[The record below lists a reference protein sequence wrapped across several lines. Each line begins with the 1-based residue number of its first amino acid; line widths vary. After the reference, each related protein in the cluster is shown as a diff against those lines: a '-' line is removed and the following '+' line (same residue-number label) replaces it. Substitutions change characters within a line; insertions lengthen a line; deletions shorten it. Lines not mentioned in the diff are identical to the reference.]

1 MNTKGYAPNE
11 GAEGFDGYID
21 AAEFAKRAGVAY
33 ITVWRWIR
41 KRIVV
46 AHKVGRYWVVSLDQ
60 LEKVKRYQERAKKA
74 RARRYAEWM
83 QQQQQTEGKDQ

>member
-1 MNTKGYAPNE
+1 MYNEKNAPQGY
-11 GAEGFDGYID
+11 GFDGYID

-41 KRIVV
+41 KRVV
-46 AHKVGRYWVVSLDQ
+46 QAHKVGRYWVVSADQ
-60 LEKVKRYQERAKKA
+60 LDKAKRYQERARRA

-83 QQQQQTEGKDQ
+83 QQQQTENGDQ